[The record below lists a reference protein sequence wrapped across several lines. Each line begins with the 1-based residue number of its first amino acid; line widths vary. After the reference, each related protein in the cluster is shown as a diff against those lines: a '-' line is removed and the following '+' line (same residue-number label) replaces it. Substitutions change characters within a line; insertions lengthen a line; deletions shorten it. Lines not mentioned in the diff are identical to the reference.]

1 MRILRTLFTAVLAI
15 TAMSASAQLD
25 VVRFT
30 VQDGVSDAD
39 LKSGIEKSTSTL
51 LSALNSTV
59 ISGKSK
65 VKLDKEN
72 ETIFTKD
79 GRKCL
84 DEMWASSAMMCPVSQ
99 ITEKCI
105 SMQNGTVQVRNIPIT
120 LLAADDENCE
130 QDLVIC
136 YNQQGQIDNIM
147 IALEEHRY
155 LDVINAQI
163 SVKDFHRRQAIID
176 FVENFRTAYNR
187 KDIDYINNVFSD
199 NALIITGK
207 VVKIDKKKQDL
218 TAQSLN
224 NEQIQYQ
231 KSTKEEYINNLKK
244 CFKNN
249 SYINLIFDDI
259 EVMRHPKRDD
269 IFGVTLKQ
277 HWNSSNYSD
286 VGYLFLMINF
296 EDEMNPCIQVR
307 TWQPDKYNGKP
318 LPRDEVFSLDM
329 FSI

>member
-1 MRILRTLFTAVLAI
+1 MRISRTIIAAALLLCTVK
-15 TAMSASAQLD
+15 ASAQLD

-30 VQDGVSDAD
+30 VSDGISDAA
-39 LKSGIEKSTSTL
+39 LKAGIENSASLMLSTL
-51 LSALNSTV
+51 NATV
-59 ISGKSK
+59 IAGKSK
-65 VKLDKEN
+65 IKIEKEN
-72 ETIFTKD
+72 EQLFTKD

-84 DEMWASSAMMCPVSQ
+84 DELWASSARMCPVSQ
-99 ITEKCI
+99 VTEKGI

-120 LLAADDENCE
+120 LLAADDDNCE
-130 QDLVIC
+130 QELVVC
-136 YNQQGQIDNIM
+136 FNEQGQIDNIM

-249 SYINLIFDDI
+249 SYINLIFDEI

-296 EDEMNPCIQVR
+296 EDEMNPSIQVR

>member
-1 MRILRTLFTAVLAI
+1 MSKCLHTRNGYQVRGIPVDLTEAADGEKRQELTVDFTPDGRISNVAI
-15 TAMSASAQLD
+15 AIEMHRYDMIMA
-25 VVRFT
+25 
-30 VQDGVSDAD
+30 
-39 LKSGIEKSTSTL
+39 EKSS
-51 LSALNSTV
+51 
-59 ISGKSK
+59 
-65 VKLDKEN
+65 D
-72 ETIFTKD
+72 
-79 GRKCL
+79 
-84 DEMWASSAMMCPVSQ
+84 
-99 ITEKCI
+99 
-105 SMQNGTVQVRNIPIT
+105 
-120 LLAADDENCE
+120 
-130 QDLVIC
+130 
-136 YNQQGQIDNIM
+136 IDY
-147 IALEEHRY
+147 A
-155 LDVINAQI
+155 
-163 SVKDFHRRQAIID
+163 RRQVIVD

-231 KSTKEEYINNLKK
+231 KSTKEEYITNLKK

-249 SYINLIFDDI
+249 SYINLIFDEI

-296 EDEMNPCIQVR
+296 EDEMNPSIQVR

>member
-1 MRILRTLFTAVLAI
+1 MRILRTIIAAALLLCTV
-15 TAMSASAQLD
+15 TASAQLD

-30 VQDGVSDAD
+30 VSDGISDAA
-39 LKSGIEKSTSTL
+39 LKAGIEHSASLMLST
-51 LSALNSTV
+51 LNSTV
-59 ISGKSK
+59 IAGKSK
-65 VKLDKEN
+65 IKLEKEN
-72 ETIFTKD
+72 EQLFTKD

-84 DEMWASSAMMCPVSQ
+84 DELWASSAMMCPVSQ
-99 ITEKCI
+99 VTEKGI

-120 LLAADDENCE
+120 LLAADEDNCE
-130 QDLVIC
+130 QELVVC
-136 YNQQGQIDNIM
+136 FNEQGQIDNIM

-249 SYINLIFDDI
+249 SYINLIFDEI

>member
-1 MRILRTLFTAVLAI
+1 MRISRTIIAAALLLCTV
-15 TAMSASAQLD
+15 TASAQLD

-30 VQDGVSDAD
+30 VSDGISDAA
-39 LKSGIEKSTSTL
+39 LKAGIENSASLMLST
-51 LSALNSTV
+51 LNSTV
-59 ISGKSK
+59 IAGKSK
-65 VKLDKEN
+65 IKLEKEN
-72 ETIFTKD
+72 EQLFTKD

-84 DEMWASSAMMCPVSQ
+84 DELWASSAMMCPVSQ
-99 ITEKCI
+99 VTEKGI

-120 LLAADDENCE
+120 LLAADDDNCE
-130 QDLVIC
+130 QELVVC
-136 YNQQGQIDNIM
+136 FNELGQIDNIM

-199 NALIITGK
+199 NALIITVK

-249 SYINLIFDDI
+249 SYINLVFDEI

-296 EDEMNPCIQVR
+296 EDEMNPSIQVR

>member
-1 MRILRTLFTAVLAI
+1 MRISRTIIAAALLLCTV
-15 TAMSASAQLD
+15 TASAQLD

-30 VQDGVSDAD
+30 VSDGISDAA
-39 LKSGIEKSTSTL
+39 LKAGIENSASLMLST
-51 LSALNSTV
+51 LNSTV
-59 ISGKSK
+59 IAGKSK
-65 VKLDKEN
+65 IKLEKEN
-72 ETIFTKD
+72 EQLFTKD

-84 DEMWASSAMMCPVSQ
+84 DELWASSAMMCPVSQ
-99 ITEKCI
+99 VTEKGI

-120 LLAADDENCE
+120 LLAADDDNCE
-130 QDLVIC
+130 QELVVC
-136 YNQQGQIDNIM
+136 FNEQGQIDNIM

-224 NEQIQYQ
+224 NEQILYQ

-249 SYINLIFDDI
+249 SYINLIFDEI

-296 EDEMNPCIQVR
+296 EDEMNPSIQVR

>member
-1 MRILRTLFTAVLAI
+1 MKILKSILTATFAI
-15 TAMSASAQLD
+15 CAVSASAQLD
-25 VVRFT
+25 VVRLT
-30 VQDGVSDAD
+30 VEDGISDEN
-39 LKSGIEKSTSTL
+39 LKANIEKSASTL
-51 LSALNSTV
+51 LSSLNSTV
-59 ISGKSK
+59 IAGKSK
-65 VKLDKEN
+65 IKIDKEA
-72 ETIFTKD
+72 ELLFTKD
-79 GRKCL
+79 GRRCL
-84 DEMWASSAMMCPVSQ
+84 DELWASSAMMCPVSQ
-99 ITEKCI
+99 VIEKGI
-105 SMQNGTVQVRNIPIT
+105 MLQGGTVQVRNIPVTI
-120 LLAADDENCE
+120 LAADDDNCE
-130 QDLVIC
+130 QELVMC
-136 YNQQGQIDNIM
+136 FNEQGQIDNLM

-163 SVKDFHRRQAIID
+163 SVKDFHRRQAIVD

-187 KDIDYINNVFSD
+187 KDIEYINNVFSD

-218 TAQSLN
+218 TSQSLSG
-224 NEQIQYQ
+224 EQIQYQ
-231 KSTKEEYINNLKK
+231 KSTKEEYINNLKR

-249 SYINLIFDDI
+249 SYINLIFDEL

-296 EDEMNPCIQVR
+296 EDEMNPAIQVR
-307 TWQPDKYNGKP
+307 TWQPDKFDGKP
-318 LPRDEVFSLDM
+318 LPREEVFSLDM

>member
-1 MRILRTLFTAVLAI
+1 MRIHKLLILAALAFCATAAH
-15 TAMSASAQLD
+15 AQLD

-30 VQDGVSDAD
+30 IQDGISDPA
-39 LKSGIEKSTSTL
+39 LKAGIEKSASVL
-51 LSALNSTV
+51 LSTLNSTV
-59 ISGKSK
+59 IAGKSK
-65 VKLDKEN
+65 VKFDKES
-72 ETIFTKD
+72 EIFFTKD
-79 GRKCL
+79 GKKCL
-84 DEMWASSAMMCPVSQ
+84 EEMWASSAMMCPVSQ
-99 ITEKCI
+99 VTEKGI
-105 SMQNGTVQVRNIPIT
+105 TMQDGMVQVRNIPIT
-120 LLAADDENCE
+120 VLAADDDNCE
-130 QDLVIC
+130 QELVLC
-136 YNQQGQIDNIM
+136 FNGNGQIDNIM

-163 SVKDFHRRQAIID
+163 SVKDFHRRQAIVD

-207 VVKIDKKKQDL
+207 VVKVDKKKQDL

-231 KSTKEEYINNLKK
+231 KSTKEEYITNLKK

-296 EDEMNPCIQVR
+296 EDEMNPSIQVR

-329 FSI
+329 FNI

>member
-130 QDLVIC
+130 QELVIC

-147 IALEEHRY
+147 IALEEYRY

>member
-1 MRILRTLFTAVLAI
+1 MRIQHLLFTAALTLCAV
-15 TAMSASAQLD
+15 TAHAQLD

-30 VQDGVSDAD
+30 VQDGISDAD
-39 LKSGIEKSTSTL
+39 LKANIEKSTSML

-65 VKLDKEN
+65 VKIEKAD
-72 ETIFTKD
+72 ETMFTKD
-79 GRKCL
+79 GRQCL

-99 ITEKCI
+99 VTEKGI
-105 SMQNGTVQVRNIPIT
+105 SMQNGTVQVRNVPIT
-120 LLAADDENCE
+120 LLAADEDNCE
-130 QDLVIC
+130 QELVIC
-136 YNQQGQIDNIM
+136 FNQKGQIDNIM

-187 KDIDYINNVFSD
+187 KDIEYINNVFSD

-218 TAQSLN
+218 TSKSLN

-231 KSTKEEYINNLKK
+231 KSTKEEYINNLKR

-249 SYINLIFDDI
+249 SYINLIFDEI

-296 EDEMNPCIQVR
+296 EDELNPSIQVR

-318 LPRDEVFSLDM
+318 LPREEVFSLDM

>member
-1 MRILRTLFTAVLAI
+1 MRIKHFLFTAALAL
-15 TAMSASAQLD
+15 SAVKANAQLD

-30 VQDGVSDAD
+30 VQDGISDAT
-39 LKSGIEKSTSTL
+39 LKANIEKSTSML
-51 LSALNSTV
+51 LSSLNSTV
-59 ISGKSK
+59 IAGKSK
-65 VKLDKEN
+65 VKIDKADEAM
-72 ETIFTKD
+72 FTKD
-79 GRKCL
+79 GRTCL

-99 ITEKCI
+99 VTEKGVTL
-105 SMQNGTVQVRNIPIT
+105 QNGTVQVRNIPIT
-120 LLAADDENCE
+120 LLAADDDNCE
-130 QDLVIC
+130 QELVVC
-136 YNQQGQIDNIM
+136 FNQQGQIDNIL

-187 KDIDYINNVFSD
+187 KDIEYINNVFSD

-218 TAQSLN
+218 TSKSLN
-224 NEQIQYQ
+224 NEQILYQ
-231 KSTKEEYINNLKK
+231 KSTKEEYITNLKK

-249 SYINLIFDDI
+249 SYINLVFDEI
-259 EVMRHPKRDD
+259 EVMRHPRRDD

-296 EDEMNPCIQVR
+296 EDEMNPSIQVR

-318 LPRDEVFSLDM
+318 LPREEVFSLDM

>member
-1 MRILRTLFTAVLAI
+1 MRVHKLLILAVLAFCA
-15 TAMSASAQLD
+15 TATHAQLD

-30 VQDGVSDAD
+30 IQDGISDPA
-39 LKSGIEKSTSTL
+39 LKAGIEKSASVL
-51 LSALNSTV
+51 LSTLNSTV
-59 ISGKSK
+59 IAGKSK
-65 VKLDKEN
+65 VKFDKEN
-72 ETIFTKD
+72 EVFFTKD
-79 GRKCL
+79 GKKCL

-99 ITEKCI
+99 VTEKGI
-105 SMQNGTVQVRNIPIT
+105 TMQDGMVQVRNIPIT
-120 LLAADDENCE
+120 VLAADDDNCE
-130 QDLVIC
+130 QELVLC
-136 YNQQGQIDNIM
+136 FNGNGQIDNIM

-163 SVKDFHRRQAIID
+163 SVKDFHRRQAIVD

-296 EDEMNPCIQVR
+296 EDEMNPSIQVR

-329 FSI
+329 FNI

>member
-1 MRILRTLFTAVLAI
+1 MRIQHYLLWTALTLFTV
-15 TAMSASAQLD
+15 TASAQLD
-25 VVRFT
+25 VVRFS
-30 VQDGVSDAD
+30 VQDGISDAN
-39 LKSGIEKSTSTL
+39 LKTEIEKSTSTL

-65 VKLDKEN
+65 VKFEKED
-72 ETIFTKD
+72 EQLFTKD
-79 GRKCL
+79 GHKCL
-84 DEMWASSAMMCPVSQ
+84 DELWASSAMMCPVSQ
-99 ITEKCI
+99 ITEKGI
-105 SMQNGTVQVRNIPIT
+105 SMQDGTIQIRNIPIT
-120 LLAADDENCE
+120 LLAADDDNCE
-130 QDLVIC
+130 QELVLC
-136 YNQQGQIDNIM
+136 YNALGQIDNIM

-249 SYINLIFDDI
+249 SYINLIFDEI

-296 EDEMNPCIQVR
+296 EDELNPSIQVR

>member
-1 MRILRTLFTAVLAI
+1 MKIKQILFTAALTLIAV
-15 TAMSASAQLD
+15 SANAQLD

-30 VQDGVSDAD
+30 VSDGISDDA
-39 LKSGIEKSTSTL
+39 LKSGIEKSASTM

-59 ISGKSK
+59 IAGKSK
-65 VKLDKEN
+65 IKLEKES
-72 ETIFTKD
+72 EAMFTKD

-84 DEMWASSAMMCPVSQ
+84 DELWASSAMMCPVSQ
-99 ITEKCI
+99 VTEKGI
-105 SMQNGTVQVRNIPIT
+105 SMQNGIVQVRNIPIT
-120 LLAADDENCE
+120 LLAASDDNCE
-130 QDLVIC
+130 QELVIC
-136 YNQQGQIDNIM
+136 FNEQGQIDNIM

-231 KSTKEEYINNLKK
+231 KSTKEEYIANLKK

-249 SYINLIFDDI
+249 SYINLIFDEI

-296 EDEMNPCIQVR
+296 EDELNPSIQVR

>member
-1 MRILRTLFTAVLAI
+1 MRIKHFLFTAALALSAV
-15 TAMSASAQLD
+15 TANAQLD
-25 VVRFT
+25 VVRFN
-30 VQDGVSDAD
+30 VQDGISDAT
-39 LKSGIEKSTSTL
+39 LKANIEKSTSTL
-51 LSALNSTV
+51 LSALNATV

-65 VKLDKEN
+65 IKFEKADEAL
-72 ETIFTKD
+72 FTKD
-79 GRKCL
+79 GRTCL

-99 ITEKCI
+99 VTEKGI

-120 LLAADDENCE
+120 LLAADDDNCE
-130 QDLVIC
+130 QELVIC
-136 YNQQGQIDNIM
+136 FNQQGQIDNIM

-218 TAQSLN
+218 TSQALN

-231 KSTKEEYINNLKK
+231 KSTKEEYINNLKR

-249 SYINLIFDDI
+249 SYINLIFDEI
-259 EVMRHPKRDD
+259 EVMRHPRRDD

-318 LPRDEVFSLDM
+318 LPREEVFSLDM

>member
-1 MRILRTLFTAVLAI
+1 MRIQHFLLTAALTFFTVAAH
-15 TAMSASAQLD
+15 AQLD

-30 VQDGVSDAD
+30 VSDGISDAA
-39 LKSGIEKSTSTL
+39 LKAGVEKSTSTM
-51 LSALNSTV
+51 LSVLNNTV
-59 ISGKSK
+59 ITGKSK
-65 VKLDKEN
+65 IKLDKES
-72 ETIFTKD
+72 EQLFTKD

-99 ITEKCI
+99 ITEKGI

-120 LLAADDENCE
+120 LLAADDDNCE
-130 QDLVIC
+130 QELVVC
-136 YNQQGQIDNIM
+136 FNQQGQIDNLM

-163 SVKDFHRRQAIID
+163 SVKDFHHRQAIID

-231 KSTKEEYINNLKK
+231 KSTKEEYITNLKK

-296 EDEMNPCIQVR
+296 EDEMNPSIQVR

>member
-1 MRILRTLFTAVLAI
+1 MKIHQLLLSATLALFTV
-15 TAMSASAQLD
+15 TAHAQLD

-30 VQDGVSDAD
+30 VQDGISDAN
-39 LKSGIEKSTSTL
+39 LKAAIEKSTSTL
-51 LSALNSTV
+51 LSVLNSTV
-59 ISGKSK
+59 ISGKAK
-65 VKLDKEN
+65 IKLEKES
-72 ETIFTKD
+72 ELLFTKD
-79 GRKCL
+79 GRTCL

-99 ITEKCI
+99 VIEKGIT
-105 SMQNGTVQVRNIPIT
+105 MQNGTVQVRNIPVT
-120 LLAADDENCE
+120 LLAADEDNCE
-130 QDLVIC
+130 QELVLC
-136 YNQQGQIDNIM
+136 FNQTGQIDNIM

-187 KDIDYINNVFSD
+187 KDIEYINNVFSD

-207 VVKIDKKKQDL
+207 VVKVDKKKPDL

-224 NEQIQYQ
+224 SEQIQYQ
-231 KSTKEEYINNLKK
+231 KSTKEEYINNLKR

-249 SYINLIFDDI
+249 SYINLVFDEI

-296 EDEMNPCIQVR
+296 EDEMNPSIQVR

-318 LPRDEVFSLDM
+318 LPREEVFSLDM

>member
-1 MRILRTLFTAVLAI
+1 MRIQKLLLSATLAFFAVVAN
-15 TAMSASAQLD
+15 AQLD

-30 VQDGVSDAD
+30 IQDGISDPA
-39 LKSGIEKSTSTL
+39 LKASVENSASVLLSTL
-51 LSALNSTV
+51 NATV
-59 ISGKSK
+59 IAGKSK
-65 VKLDKEN
+65 IKFEKDKEML
-72 ETIFTKD
+72 FTKD

-99 ITEKCI
+99 VTEKGI
-105 SMQNGTVQVRNIPIT
+105 SMQNGIVQVRNIPIT
-120 LLAADDENCE
+120 VLAADDDNCE
-130 QDLVIC
+130 QELVIC
-136 YNQQGQIDNIM
+136 FNENGQIDNIM

-163 SVKDFHRRQAIID
+163 SVKDFHRRQAIVD

-296 EDEMNPCIQVR
+296 EDEQNPSIQVR

-329 FSI
+329 FNI

>member
-1 MRILRTLFTAVLAI
+1 MRISRTIIAAALLLCTVTAG
-15 TAMSASAQLD
+15 AQLD

-30 VQDGVSDAD
+30 VSDGISDAA
-39 LKSGIEKSTSTL
+39 LKAGIENSASLMLST
-51 LSALNSTV
+51 LNSTV
-59 ISGKSK
+59 IAGKSK
-65 VKLDKEN
+65 IKLEKEN
-72 ETIFTKD
+72 EQLFTKD

-84 DEMWASSAMMCPVSQ
+84 DELWASSAMMCPVSQ
-99 ITEKCI
+99 VTEKGI

-120 LLAADDENCE
+120 LLAADDDNCE
-130 QDLVIC
+130 QELVVC
-136 YNQQGQIDNIM
+136 FNELGQIDNIM

-249 SYINLIFDDI
+249 SYINLVFDEI

-296 EDEMNPCIQVR
+296 EDEMNPSIQVR

>member
-1 MRILRTLFTAVLAI
+1 MRIKHFLFTAALALSAV
-15 TAMSASAQLD
+15 TANAQLD
-25 VVRFT
+25 VVRFN
-30 VQDGVSDAD
+30 VQDGISDAT
-39 LKSGIEKSTSTL
+39 LKANIEKSTSTL
-51 LSALNSTV
+51 LSALNATV

-65 VKLDKEN
+65 IKFEKADEAL
-72 ETIFTKD
+72 FTKD
-79 GRKCL
+79 GRTCL

-99 ITEKCI
+99 VTEKGI

-120 LLAADDENCE
+120 LLAADDDNCE
-130 QDLVIC
+130 QELVIC
-136 YNQQGQIDNIM
+136 FNQQGQIDNIM

-218 TAQSLN
+218 TSQALN

-231 KSTKEEYINNLKK
+231 KSTKEEYINNLKR

-249 SYINLIFDDI
+249 SYINLIFDEI
-259 EVMRHPKRDD
+259 EVMRHPRRDD

-296 EDEMNPCIQVR
+296 EDEMNPSIQVR

-329 FSI
+329 FNI

>member
-1 MRILRTLFTAVLAI
+1 MRVKRFLAFAICAV
-15 TAMSASAQLD
+15 SASAQLD
-25 VVRFT
+25 VVRLT
-30 VQDGVSDAD
+30 VEDGISDEN
-39 LKSGIEKSTSTL
+39 LKANIEKSASTL
-51 LSALNSTV
+51 LSSLNSTV
-59 ISGKSK
+59 IAGKSK
-65 VKLDKEN
+65 IKIEKEA
-72 ETIFTKD
+72 ELLFTKD
-79 GRKCL
+79 GRRCL
-84 DEMWASSAMMCPVSQ
+84 DELWASSAMMCPVSQ
-99 ITEKCI
+99 VIEKGI
-105 SMQNGTVQVRNIPIT
+105 MLQGGTVQVRNIPVTI
-120 LLAADDENCE
+120 LAADDDNCE
-130 QDLVIC
+130 QELVMC
-136 YNQQGQIDNIM
+136 FNEQGQIDNLM

-163 SVKDFHRRQAIID
+163 SVKDFHRRQAIVD

-187 KDIDYINNVFSD
+187 KDIEYINNVFSD

-218 TAQSLN
+218 TSQSLSG
-224 NEQIQYQ
+224 EQIQYQ
-231 KSTKEEYINNLKK
+231 KSTKEEYINNLKR

-249 SYINLIFDDI
+249 SYINLIFDEL

-296 EDEMNPCIQVR
+296 EDEMNPAIQVR
-307 TWQPDKYNGKP
+307 TWQPDKFDGKP
-318 LPRDEVFSLDM
+318 LPREEVFSLDM

>member
-1 MRILRTLFTAVLAI
+1 MRISRTIIAAALLLCTVK
-15 TAMSASAQLD
+15 ASAQLD

-30 VQDGVSDAD
+30 VSDGISDAA
-39 LKSGIEKSTSTL
+39 LKAGIENSASLMLSTL
-51 LSALNSTV
+51 NATV
-59 ISGKSK
+59 IAGKSK
-65 VKLDKEN
+65 IKIEKEN
-72 ETIFTKD
+72 EQLFTKD

-84 DEMWASSAMMCPVSQ
+84 DELWASSAMMCPVSQ
-99 ITEKCI
+99 VTEKGI

-120 LLAADDENCE
+120 LLAADDDNCE
-130 QDLVIC
+130 QELVVC
-136 YNQQGQIDNIM
+136 FNEQGQIDNIM

-249 SYINLIFDDI
+249 SYINLIFDEI

-296 EDEMNPCIQVR
+296 EDEMNPSIQVR

>member
-1 MRILRTLFTAVLAI
+1 MRISRTIIAAALLLCTV
-15 TAMSASAQLD
+15 TASAQLD

-30 VQDGVSDAD
+30 VSDGISDAA
-39 LKSGIEKSTSTL
+39 LKAGIENSASLMLST
-51 LSALNSTV
+51 LNSTV
-59 ISGKSK
+59 IAGKSK
-65 VKLDKEN
+65 IKLEKEN
-72 ETIFTKD
+72 EQLFTKD

-84 DEMWASSAMMCPVSQ
+84 DELWASSAMMCPVSQ
-99 ITEKCI
+99 VTEKGI

-120 LLAADDENCE
+120 LLAADDDNCE
-130 QDLVIC
+130 QELVVC
-136 YNQQGQIDNIM
+136 FNELGQIDNIM

-249 SYINLIFDDI
+249 SYINLVFDEI

-296 EDEMNPCIQVR
+296 EDEMNPSIQVR

>member
-1 MRILRTLFTAVLAI
+1 MRIQQLLLTSALALFAVTAN
-15 TAMSASAQLD
+15 AQLD
-25 VVRFT
+25 VVRFS
-30 VQDGVSDAD
+30 VQDGISDAT
-39 LKSGIEKSTSTL
+39 LKSEIEKSTSKL

-65 VKLDKEN
+65 VKLEKED
-72 ETIFTKD
+72 ESIFTKD
-79 GRKCL
+79 GRNCL
-84 DEMWASSAMMCPVSQ
+84 DELWSSSAMMCPVSQ
-99 ITEKCI
+99 ITEKGI
-105 SMQNGTVQVRNIPIT
+105 AMQNGTVQVRNIPVT
-120 LLAADDENCE
+120 MLAADDDNCE
-130 QDLVIC
+130 QELVIC

-163 SVKDFHRRQAIID
+163 SVKDFHRRQSIID

-187 KDIDYINNVFSD
+187 KDIDYINHVFSD
-199 NALIITGK
+199 NALILTGK

-218 TAQSLN
+218 TSQSLN
-224 NEQIQYQ
+224 TEQIQYQ
-231 KSTKEEYINNLKK
+231 KSTKEEYITNLKK

-249 SYINLIFDDI
+249 SYINLVFDEI

-296 EDEMNPCIQVR
+296 EDELNPSIQVR

>member
-1 MRILRTLFTAVLAI
+1 MRIQKLLLSATLALFAVIAN
-15 TAMSASAQLD
+15 AQLD

-30 VQDGVSDAD
+30 VQDGISDPA
-39 LKSGIEKSTSTL
+39 LKASVENSASVLLSTL
-51 LSALNSTV
+51 NATV
-59 ISGKSK
+59 IAGKSK
-65 VKLDKEN
+65 IKFEKEN
-72 ETIFTKD
+72 ELLFTKD

-99 ITEKCI
+99 VTEKGI
-105 SMQNGTVQVRNIPIT
+105 SMQNGIIQVRNIPIT
-120 LLAADDENCE
+120 VLAADDDNCE
-130 QDLVIC
+130 QELVIC
-136 YNQQGQIDNIM
+136 FNENGQIDNIM

-187 KDIDYINNVFSD
+187 KDIDYINTVFSD

-296 EDEMNPCIQVR
+296 EDELNPSIQVR

-329 FSI
+329 FNI

>member
-1 MRILRTLFTAVLAI
+1 MRIQKFLLSATLAFFAVVAN
-15 TAMSASAQLD
+15 AQLD

-30 VQDGVSDAD
+30 VQDGISDPA
-39 LKSGIEKSTSTL
+39 LKASVENSASVLLSTL
-51 LSALNSTV
+51 NATV
-59 ISGKSK
+59 IAGKSK
-65 VKLDKEN
+65 IKFEKED
-72 ETIFTKD
+72 EMLFTKD

-84 DEMWASSAMMCPVSQ
+84 DEMWSSSAMMCPVSQ
-99 ITEKCI
+99 VTEKGI
-105 SMQNGTVQVRNIPIT
+105 SMQNGIVQVRNIPIT
-120 LLAADDENCE
+120 VLAADDNNCE
-130 QDLVIC
+130 QELVIC
-136 YNQQGQIDNIM
+136 FNENGQIDNIM

-231 KSTKEEYINNLKK
+231 KSTKEEYITNLKK

-296 EDEMNPCIQVR
+296 EDELNPSIQVR

-329 FSI
+329 FNI

>member
-1 MRILRTLFTAVLAI
+1 MRIQKLLLSATLAFFAVVAN
-15 TAMSASAQLD
+15 AQLD

-30 VQDGVSDAD
+30 IQDGISDPA
-39 LKSGIEKSTSTL
+39 LKASVENSASVLLSTL
-51 LSALNSTV
+51 NATV
-59 ISGKSK
+59 IAGKSK
-65 VKLDKEN
+65 IKFEKDKEML
-72 ETIFTKD
+72 FTKD

-99 ITEKCI
+99 VTEKGI
-105 SMQNGTVQVRNIPIT
+105 SMQNGIVQVRNIPIT
-120 LLAADDENCE
+120 VLAADDDNCE
-130 QDLVIC
+130 QELVIC
-136 YNQQGQIDNIM
+136 FNENGQIDNIM

-163 SVKDFHRRQAIID
+163 SVKDFHRRQAIVD

-249 SYINLIFDDI
+249 SYINLIFDEI

-296 EDEMNPCIQVR
+296 EDELNPSIQVR

>member
-1 MRILRTLFTAVLAI
+1 MRIQKLLLSATLAFFAVFAN
-15 TAMSASAQLD
+15 AQLD

-30 VQDGVSDAD
+30 VQDGISDPA
-39 LKSGIEKSTSTL
+39 LKASVENSASVLLSTL
-51 LSALNSTV
+51 NATV
-59 ISGKSK
+59 IAGKSK
-65 VKLDKEN
+65 IKFEKEN
-72 ETIFTKD
+72 ELLFTKD

-99 ITEKCI
+99 VTEKGI
-105 SMQNGTVQVRNIPIT
+105 SMQNGIIQVRNIPIT
-120 LLAADDENCE
+120 VLAADDDNCE
-130 QDLVIC
+130 QELVIC
-136 YNQQGQIDNIM
+136 FNENGQIDNIM

-296 EDEMNPCIQVR
+296 EDELNPSIQVR

-329 FSI
+329 FNI

>member
-1 MRILRTLFTAVLAI
+1 MKIQNFLITAALAI
-15 TAMSASAQLD
+15 FTVTANAQLD
-25 VVRFT
+25 VVRFS
-30 VQDGVSDAD
+30 VQDGVSDAT

-51 LSALNSTV
+51 LSVLNSTV
-59 ISGKSK
+59 IAGRAK
-65 VKLDKEN
+65 VKLEKE
-72 ETIFTKD
+72 EESVFTKD

-105 SMQNGTVQVRNIPIT
+105 SMQDGSVQVRNIPIT
-120 LLAADDENCE
+120 MLAADPETCE
-130 QDLVIC
+130 QELVIC
-136 YNQQGQIDNIM
+136 FNQQGQIDNIM
-147 IALEEHRY
+147 VALEEHRY

-231 KSTKEEYINNLKK
+231 KSTKEEYITNLKK

-296 EDEMNPCIQVR
+296 EDELNPSIQVR
-307 TWQPDKYNGKP
+307 TWQPEKYNGKP

>member
-1 MRILRTLFTAVLAI
+1 MRIQKLLLTATLAFFAVFAN
-15 TAMSASAQLD
+15 AQLD

-30 VQDGVSDAD
+30 VQDGISDPA
-39 LKSGIEKSTSTL
+39 LKASVENSASVLLSTL
-51 LSALNSTV
+51 NATV
-59 ISGKSK
+59 IAGKSK
-65 VKLDKEN
+65 IKFEKEN
-72 ETIFTKD
+72 EILFTKD

-99 ITEKCI
+99 VTEKGI
-105 SMQNGTVQVRNIPIT
+105 SMQNGIIQVRNIPIT
-120 LLAADDENCE
+120 VLAADDDNCE
-130 QDLVIC
+130 QELVIC
-136 YNQQGQIDNIM
+136 FNENGQIDNIM

-176 FVENFRTAYNR
+176 FVENFRTVYNR

-296 EDEMNPCIQVR
+296 EDELNPSIQVR

-329 FSI
+329 FNI

>member
-1 MRILRTLFTAVLAI
+1 MKILKSILTAAFAI
-15 TAMSASAQLD
+15 CTVSASAQLD
-25 VVRFT
+25 VVRLT
-30 VQDGVSDAD
+30 VEDGISDEN
-39 LKSGIEKSTSTL
+39 LKANIEKSASTL
-51 LSALNSTV
+51 LSSLNSTV
-59 ISGKSK
+59 IAGKSK
-65 VKLDKEN
+65 IKMDKEA
-72 ETIFTKD
+72 ELLFTKD

-84 DEMWASSAMMCPVSQ
+84 DELWASSAMMCPVSQ
-99 ITEKCI
+99 VIEKGI
-105 SMQNGTVQVRNIPIT
+105 MLQGGTVQVRNIPVTI
-120 LLAADDENCE
+120 LAADDDNCE
-130 QDLVIC
+130 QELVMC
-136 YNQQGQIDNIM
+136 FNEQGQIDNLM

-163 SVKDFHRRQAIID
+163 SVKDFHRRQAIVD

-187 KDIDYINNVFSD
+187 KDIEYINNVFSD

-218 TAQSLN
+218 TSQSLSG
-224 NEQIQYQ
+224 EQIQYQ
-231 KSTKEEYINNLKK
+231 KSTKEEYINNLKR

-249 SYINLIFDDI
+249 SYINLIFDEL

-296 EDEMNPCIQVR
+296 EDEMNPAIQVR

-318 LPRDEVFSLDM
+318 LPREEVFSLDM

>member
-1 MRILRTLFTAVLAI
+1 MRILRTIVWAAFALCTLTAN
-15 TAMSASAQLD
+15 AQLD

-30 VQDGVSDAD
+30 VQDGVSDAT
-39 LKSGIEKSTSTL
+39 LKAGIEKSTSTL
-51 LSALNSTV
+51 LSTLNATV
-59 ISGKSK
+59 IAGKSK
-65 VKLDKEN
+65 IKLEKEN
-72 ETIFTKD
+72 EALFTKD
-79 GRKCL
+79 GLKCL
-84 DEMWASSAMMCPVSQ
+84 NEMWSSSAMMCPVSQ
-99 ITEKCI
+99 VTEKGI
-105 SMQNGTVQVRNIPIT
+105 SMQNGTVQVRNVPIT
-120 LLAADDENCE
+120 VLAADEDNCE
-130 QDLVIC
+130 QELVIC
-136 YNQQGQIDNIM
+136 FNQQGQIDNLM

-218 TAQSLN
+218 TSQSLN

-249 SYINLIFDDI
+249 SYINLVFDEI

-296 EDEMNPCIQVR
+296 EDEMNPSIQVR

>member
-1 MRILRTLFTAVLAI
+1 MRISRTIIAAALLLCTV
-15 TAMSASAQLD
+15 TASAQLD

-30 VQDGVSDAD
+30 VSDGISDAA
-39 LKSGIEKSTSTL
+39 LKAGIENSASLMLST
-51 LSALNSTV
+51 LNSTV
-59 ISGKSK
+59 IAGKSK
-65 VKLDKEN
+65 IKLEKEN
-72 ETIFTKD
+72 EQLFTKD

-84 DEMWASSAMMCPVSQ
+84 DELWASSAMMCPVSQ
-99 ITEKCI
+99 VTEKGI
-105 SMQNGTVQVRNIPIT
+105 SMQNGTVQVRNVPIT
-120 LLAADDENCE
+120 LLAADEDNCE
-130 QDLVIC
+130 QELVIC
-136 YNQQGQIDNIM
+136 FNQQGQIDNIM

-187 KDIDYINNVFSD
+187 KDIEYINNVFSD

-218 TAQSLN
+218 TSKSLN

-231 KSTKEEYINNLKK
+231 KSTKEEYINNLKR

-249 SYINLIFDDI
+249 SYINLIFDEI

-296 EDEMNPCIQVR
+296 EDELNPSIQVR

-329 FSI
+329 FNI

>member
-1 MRILRTLFTAVLAI
+1 MKILKSILTATFAI
-15 TAMSASAQLD
+15 CAVSASAQLD
-25 VVRFT
+25 VVRLT
-30 VQDGVSDAD
+30 VEDGISDEN
-39 LKSGIEKSTSTL
+39 LKANIEKSASTL
-51 LSALNSTV
+51 LSSLNSTV
-59 ISGKSK
+59 IAGKSK
-65 VKLDKEN
+65 IKIEKEA
-72 ETIFTKD
+72 ELLFTKD
-79 GRKCL
+79 GRRCL
-84 DEMWASSAMMCPVSQ
+84 DELWASSAMMCPVSQ
-99 ITEKCI
+99 VIEKGI
-105 SMQNGTVQVRNIPIT
+105 MLQGGTVQVRNIPVTI
-120 LLAADDENCE
+120 LAADDDNCE
-130 QDLVIC
+130 QELVMC
-136 YNQQGQIDNIM
+136 FNEQGQIDNLM

-163 SVKDFHRRQAIID
+163 SVKDFHRRQAIVD

-187 KDIDYINNVFSD
+187 KDIEYINNVFSD

-218 TAQSLN
+218 TSQSLSG
-224 NEQIQYQ
+224 EQIQYQ
-231 KSTKEEYINNLKK
+231 KSTKEEYINNLKR

-249 SYINLIFDDI
+249 SYINLIFDEL

-296 EDEMNPCIQVR
+296 EDEMNPAIQVR
-307 TWQPDKYNGKP
+307 TWQPDKFDGKP
-318 LPRDEVFSLDM
+318 LPREEVFSLDM

>member
-1 MRILRTLFTAVLAI
+1 MRIKHFLFTAALALI
-15 TAMSASAQLD
+15 AVSANAQLD
-25 VVRFT
+25 VVRFS
-30 VQDGVSDAD
+30 VQDGVSDAT
-39 LKSGIEKSTSTL
+39 LKANIEKSTSKL

-65 VKLDKEN
+65 IKLEKED
-72 ETIFTKD
+72 EALFTKD
-79 GRKCL
+79 GRTCL

-99 ITEKCI
+99 VTEKGI
-105 SMQNGTVQVRNIPIT
+105 SMQNGTVQVRNVPIT
-120 LLAADDENCE
+120 LLAADDDNCE
-130 QDLVIC
+130 QELVIC
-136 YNQQGQIDNIM
+136 FNQQGQIDNIM

-218 TAQSLN
+218 TAKSLN

-231 KSTKEEYINNLKK
+231 KSTKEEYITTLRDVSRTTVTSTL
-244 CFKNN
+244 C
-249 SYINLIFDDI
+249 SMRLRLCVTPS
-259 EVMRHPKRDD
+259 VM
-269 IFGVTLKQ
+269 T
-277 HWNSSNYSD
+277 YS
-286 VGYLFLMINF
+286 VS
-296 EDEMNPCIQVR
+296 P
-307 TWQPDKYNGKP
+307 
-318 LPRDEVFSLDM
+318 
-329 FSI
+329 